1 MKRSA
6 LQNKQVGVYEWL
18 FGPAKFSGLS
28 RNDPLVSL
36 LLVSKT
42 LVPRMRK
49 VSIEESLIPQ
59 ANERKIKKLCIA
71 SDDIGS
77 DKYIPYY

>member
-1 MKRSA
+1 MQKI
-6 LQNKQVGVYEWL
+6 LL
-18 FGPAKFSGLS
+18 
-28 RNDPLVSL
+28 LVSV

-49 VSIEESLIPQ
+49 VPVEESLIPQ
-59 ANERKIKKLCIA
+59 ANEGKIKKLCIA

-77 DKYIPYY
+77 DK